1 MMAAALF
8 LLLFTAADLAFPAAC
23 GEDGGLRGTDQTVSG
38 APGSHASL
46 QSSTAQDENGAP
58 QDDCFCCCSHLL
70 AGQRFV
76 LAMSVAGTGNP
87 EAAITLSPSRTVQTA
102 AEPPRL
108 G

>member
-23 GEDGGLRGTDQTVSG
+23 GEEGGSQGMAQN
-38 APGSHASL
+38 GSRASASL
-46 QSSTAQDENGAP
+46 HSATAQNESGTS

-76 LAMSVAGTGNP
+76 LAMNASAISNP
-87 EAAITLSPSRTVQTA
+87 EAAITLSPSRTVQTLI
-102 AEPPRL
+102 EPPRL